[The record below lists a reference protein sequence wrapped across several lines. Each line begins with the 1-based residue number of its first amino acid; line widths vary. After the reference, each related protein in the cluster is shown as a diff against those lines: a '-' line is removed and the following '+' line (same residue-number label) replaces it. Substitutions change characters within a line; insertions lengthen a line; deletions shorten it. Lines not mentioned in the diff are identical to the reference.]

1 MNAIDDTRQIFGAK
15 IEALEARIEGKLAM
29 IFERLKRLDEM
40 PDRAEMHKAIADAT
54 EPIRRLIIWTAFGAT
69 GTILSLMIALRAL
82 NIDVLSNGFDIA
94 QMIVERDK
102 ERDKKYAEELRERDK
117 KHDEDMLALRN
128 MIIDNGNF
136 LRKLRD
142 ELLQKQ
148 APQRP

>member
-15 IEALEARIEGKLAM
+15 IEALEAWIEGKLAM